1 MRLGT
6 LSMLCAY
13 FDDSGAR
20 SGANVTLLAG
30 LFGNPH
36 QWDHFNGLW
45 QQALEAPLDGAKPRV
60 QRFHMFD
67 CYAGRKEFT
76 GWVRSEAEDFAQQL
90 GNILFKCGLWGGVTV
105 ATARAGDR
113 RATGD
118 QPRESGEAE
127 AGAIRNSFHLAL
139 DWARKNAAYDR
150 EIAFVLDDRPE
161 RKKEYEAAYAAFLDH
176 ARAANILPLP
186 ASLTFANSAKEL
198 PLQAADLFAWEIY
211 QDELSFLHRERPAG
225 QFNQKLLARMAASGR
240 FRIQSATPETIGSL
254 VESLEKAGPISS
266 AR

>member
-1 MRLGT
+1 
-6 LSMLCAY
+6 MLCAY
-13 FDDSGAR
+13 FDDSGTR
-20 SGANVTLLAG
+20 PGANVTLLAG

-36 QWDHFNGLW
+36 QWDHFKGLW
-45 QQALEAPLDGAKPRV
+45 QQALSAPLDGAKAPL

-90 GNILFKCGLWGGVTV
+90 GNIIFKCGLWGCAAVV
-105 ATARAGDR
+105 TARAADK
-113 RATGD
+113 RASGD

-127 AGAIRNSFHLAL
+127 GAAIRNSFHLAL

-150 EIAFVLDDRPE
+150 EIAFVLEDRPE
-161 RKKEYEAAYAAFLDH
+161 RKKEYETAYAAFSER
-176 ARAANILPLP
+176 ARAANIPPLP
-186 ASLTFANSAKEL
+186 ASLTFASADKEL
-198 PLQAADLFAWEIY
+198 PLQAADLFAWEVH
-211 QDELSFLHRERPAG
+211 QDELSFLHRERQAG
-225 QFNQKLLARMAASGR
+225 QFNQKLLARMSASGR

-254 VESLEKAGPISS
+254 VESLEKAGPTSS